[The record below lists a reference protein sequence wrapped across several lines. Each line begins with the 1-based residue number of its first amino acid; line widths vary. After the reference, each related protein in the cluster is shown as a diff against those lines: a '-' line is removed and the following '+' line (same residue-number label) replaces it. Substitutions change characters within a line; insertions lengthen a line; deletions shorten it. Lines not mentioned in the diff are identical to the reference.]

1 MKKKFINGILMV
13 AMLFAATTS
22 FVSCKDN
29 VDDFAVDIYATIEQV
44 RADLQNQLNSLES
57 RISSLESRMSSLEGR
72 VSSAETEIK
81 NLWTETQRLQGEIDA
96 LDVKLT
102 NLQSRVDAIE
112 GRMDEIEK
120 RVAALEESLNELIT
134 DITVQETNSPVLG
147 TINLPVLHTNF
158 LAAYYAEIVTDFDA
172 FPYESE
178 WEDGDWIHNGV
189 TVDQAN
195 GNRLKKSE
203 IANWVP
209 RITFKKNTLVTN
221 AEGNAG
227 KLYFSLNPVGVNTD
241 NVTFSLI
248 NSQGIESPVELSNVK
263 KSAHQLTWVLG
274 KHGNGTDLN
283 EGEASDY
290 LYEATAT
297 VPVTRVMENDFPY
310 QNVFKQAA
318 VGSDITNIIKGLR
331 GSGDKKSVLKSAY
344 ELMQNFYQSEL
355 EARQNMVYWF
365 LKAEKAL
372 TDGSTKEYVAYNQ
385 KVSIASV
392 RPLSYNFFWNM
403 DDDLTTYIDIDD
415 IAGAAASIMSS
426 ILKQVPNF
434 DFSQYKITD
443 IKINN
448 TTGQASIE
456 LTNAVDGTV
465 WTDDYTRQDP
475 DGVWHNTWT
484 GNQFTTQAVSID
496 KFFKSLED
504 AINEDMIAKVN
515 DMIDELS
522 KQFSTITSPSADDLQ
537 AKVTN
542 FLTKASNKLA
552 SELGTHYA
560 YRAVAPIVLFDGPD
574 GVQRL
579 LPGATLKQEFPTS
592 TFFFTSPTEEY
603 LVPAMLKYIA
613 VLKGGKIMEAYV
625 QSGWNKVQDLNLPEG
640 DIEIVYQTVDFNG
653 YVITKRY
660 PITVVK

>member
-44 RADLQNQLNSLES
+44 RADLQNQLNGLES
-57 RISSLESRMSSLEGR
+57 RISSLEGRMSSAEG
-72 VSSAETEIK
+72 EIK

-96 LDVKLT
+96 LDVKLN

-112 GRMDEIEK
+112 GRLDEIEK

-147 TINLPVLHTNF
+147 TIDLPVLHTNF

-178 WEDGDWIHNGV
+178 WDSDESDWIHNGV

-195 GNRLKKSE
+195 GNRLRKSE

-221 AEGNAG
+221 FEGNAG

-241 NVTFSLI
+241 NVSFSLI
-248 NSQGIESPVELSNVK
+248 NSQGVESPVELSNIQ
-263 KSAHQLTWVLG
+263 KSAHQLTWAFG
-274 KHGNGTDLN
+274 KHGNGTDVN

-290 LYEATAT
+290 LYEAIAT
-297 VPVTRVMENDFPY
+297 VPVTRIMENDFPY
-310 QNVFKQAA
+310 QNVFKQAT
-318 VGSDITNIIKGLR
+318 VGSDINNIIKGLQ
-331 GSGDKKSVLKSAY
+331 GSGDKKSILKSAY
-344 ELMQNFYQSEL
+344 ELMQNFYQGEL
-355 EARQNMVYWF
+355 EARKNMVYWY
-365 LKAEKAL
+365 LKADKTL

-392 RPLSYNFFWNM
+392 RPLSYNFFWNL
-403 DDDLTTYIDIDD
+403 DDDLTTYIDMDEV
-415 IAGAAASIMSS
+415 AGAAAGIMSHV
-426 ILKQVPNF
+426 LNQVPDF

-448 TTGQASIE
+448 TTGNVSIE
-456 LTNAVDGTV
+456 FTNAVDGTT
-465 WTDDYTRQDP
+465 WTDDYNRLDP
-475 DGVWHNTWT
+475 DGISHSTWYY
-484 GNQFTTQAVSID
+484 NEYTTQAVSVE

-504 AINEDMIAKVN
+504 AMNENLVTKVN
-515 DMIDELS
+515 EMIDEMS
-522 KQFSTITSPSADDLQ
+522 KQFSTIASPSADDLQ

-542 FLTKASNKLA
+542 FLTKASNKLV

-560 YRAVAPIVLFDGPD
+560 YRAVAPIVLFDGPN

-625 QSGWNKVQDLNLPEG
+625 QAGWNKVQDLNLPEG

>member
-44 RADLQNQLNSLES
+44 RADLQNQLNGLES
-57 RISSLESRMSSLEGR
+57 RISSLEGRMSSAEG
-72 VSSAETEIK
+72 EIK

-96 LDVKLT
+96 LDVKLN

-112 GRMDEIEK
+112 GRLDEIEK

-134 DITVQETNSPVLG
+134 DITVRETNSPVLG
-147 TINLPVLHTNF
+147 TIDLPVLHTNF
-158 LAAYYAEIVTDFDA
+158 LAAFYGEIPSDSEFDA

-178 WEDGDWIHNGV
+178 WSDADNDWVHMGV

-195 GNRLKKSE
+195 GNRLRKSE

-209 RITFKKNTLVTN
+209 RITFKKKTLVTN
-221 AEGNAG
+221 FEGNAG

-248 NSQGIESPVELSNVK
+248 NSQGVESPVELSNIQ
-263 KSAHQLTWVLG
+263 KSAHQLTWVFG
-274 KHGNGTDLN
+274 KHGNGTDVN

-290 LYEATAT
+290 LYEAIAT
-297 VPVTRVMENDFPY
+297 VPVTRIMENDFPY
-310 QNVFKQAA
+310 QNVFKQAV
-318 VGSDITNIIKGLR
+318 VGSDINNIIKGLK
-331 GSGDKKSVLKSAY
+331 GSGDKKSILKSAY
-344 ELMQNFYQSEL
+344 ELMQNFYQGEL
-355 EARQNMVYWF
+355 EARKNMTYWN
-365 LKAEKAL
+365 LKAVKTL

-385 KVSIASV
+385 NVSIASV
-392 RPLSYNFFWNM
+392 RPLSYKFFWNL
-403 DDDLTTYIDIDD
+403 DDDLTTYIDMDEV
-415 IAGAAASIMSS
+415 AGAAAAIMSHV
-426 ILKQVPNF
+426 LNQVPDF

-448 TTGQASIE
+448 TTGNVSIE
-456 LTNAVDGTV
+456 FTNAVDGTT
-465 WTDDYTRQDP
+465 WMDDCNRTDP
-475 DGVWHNTWT
+475 DGIDHYYEY
-484 GNQFTTQAVSID
+484 TTQAVSVE

-504 AINEDMIAKVN
+504 AMNENLVTKVN
-515 DMIDELS
+515 EMIDELS
-522 KQFSTITSPSADDLQ
+522 KQFSTIASPSADDLQ

-625 QSGWNKVQDLNLPEG
+625 QAGWNKVQDLNLPEG
-640 DIEIVYQTVDFNG
+640 NIEIVYQTVDFYGN
-653 YVITKRY
+653 VITKRY